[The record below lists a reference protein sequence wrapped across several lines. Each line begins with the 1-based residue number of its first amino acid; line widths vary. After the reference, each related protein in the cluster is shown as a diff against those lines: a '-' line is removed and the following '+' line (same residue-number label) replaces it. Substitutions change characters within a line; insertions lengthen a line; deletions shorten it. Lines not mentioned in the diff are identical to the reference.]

1 MGPRGFFL
9 AARSLLSAGCDWML
23 FRQGRSEFARARVA
37 VPWYSCAAPF
47 PRCALCKP
55 VARKRGGFAFCGLR
69 AAARPVATGCRHAM
83 GAPSKKLIFPF
94 FSCAGSYRVPV
105 GGRAV
110 YGFCFLSG
118 LLGSR
123 GSSLSGGLWCPA
135 LLAPAAARTHR
146 RTATRSEPSVRSTR
160 CGGGAGRGEP
170 ERSGGRRATERS
182 GGDRAAGRA
191 DKPVGTGARALH

>member
-1 MGPRGFFL
+1 MVTHLVGFVANGCARRSRAGFL
-9 AARSLLSAGCDWML
+9 
-23 FRQGRSEFARARVA
+23 
-37 VPWYSCAAPF
+37 
-47 PRCALCKP
+47 P
-55 VARKRGGFAFCGLR
+55 VAPR
-69 AAARPVATGCRHAM
+69 CRHAM
-83 GAPSKKLIFPF
+83 GARRKNFHPLF
-94 FSCAGSYRVPV
+94 FVARGPIACRLAAGEPARPR

-146 RTATRSEPSVRSTR
+146 RTATRSEPSPGLPGR